1 MAANLKLV
9 VTNIQILL
17 HILLNLRTNEHF
29 TFTAAQEPKSRTLVD
44 HKRVD
49 LRFLVLAG
57 SQSIFAEITDYV
69 CFSLI
74 QSPVEF
80 EYKSD

>member
-1 MAANLKLV
+1 MAANLKSA
-9 VTNIQILL
+9 VTHIQILL
-17 HILLNLRTNEHF
+17 HILLNFRINDHF
-29 TFTAAQEPKSRTLVD
+29 TFTAAQERKIRTLVG

-74 QSPVEF
+74 
-80 EYKSD
+80 